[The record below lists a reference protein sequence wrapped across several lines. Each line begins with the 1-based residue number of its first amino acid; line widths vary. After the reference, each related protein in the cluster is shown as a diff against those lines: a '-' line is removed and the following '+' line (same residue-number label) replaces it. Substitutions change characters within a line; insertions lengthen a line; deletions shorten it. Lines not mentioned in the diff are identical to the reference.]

1 MIKYIF
7 VLLMTLAGSLGAY
20 FFKKSTAGLSGV
32 LSLLRVPSFYLG
44 GALYCLGAL
53 MNVVLLRYMDYTVL
67 YPMGAITYI
76 WSLVIS
82 NRFLGERITKKK
94 VLGVALICVGVV
106 LLTR

>member
-7 VLLMTLAGSLGAY
+7 VLLMTLA
-20 FFKKSTAGLSGV
+20 GV